1 MIPILE
7 GLGAYKGELTAFFA
21 NTAAATQAFDPG
33 TRLHY
38 LRTTNP
44 LNPENLA
51 AYPRRIGSNRPN
63 PYQLPGGYR
72 KLSSGL
78 EVYENRHCGR
88 ALPTISTRTTPAP
101 GRRPSSRA
109 CRTSR
114 CRCRR
119 CVPTVVPPEV
129 SGLTQSLIDRINQFA
144 FPAANA
150 APAPACK
157 KQGKFPVGGESTRL
171 PAPQGQP
178 AR

>member
-1 MIPILE
+1 MLNQADPALRQVIPILE

-44 LNPENLA
+44 LNAENLA

-63 PYQLPGGYR
+63 PYQLPGGYK

-88 ALPTISTRTTPAP
+88 ALPTIDTTTPAP
-101 GRRPSSRA
+101 VA
-109 CRTSR
+109 
-114 CRCRR
+114 
-119 CVPTVVPPEV
+119 VPTVVPDLPD
-129 SGLTQSLIDRINQFA
+129 L
-144 FPAANA
+144 
-150 APAPACK
+150 
-157 KQGKFPVGGESTRL
+157 PV
-171 PAPQGQP
+171 PVP
-178 AR
+178 ARCRRWSRPSCRPRSRASRSR